1 MRILAEPGKR
11 RSGFTGL
18 FVPLPKEVKRLFPS
32 ETEKREENE
41 QNRSTEYKQLRK
53 NEENRKTANESVNEK
68 SHSILIALV

>member
-1 MRILAEPGKR
+1 MRILAGPGKTS
-11 RSGFTGL
+11 SGFIGL
-18 FVPLPKEVKRLFPS
+18 FVLLPKEVKRLFPS